1 MTPVFSEKPVLIWMF
16 TDLSSR
22 LKNWQRT
29 GVKTGDV
36 QTPNQ
41 RSFLLQQEQE
51 LHAHIFLIFIG
62 DFLEFRRFI
71 PSKENIL
78 LKPGQKQW
86 NAKKKTV
93 RLWSV
98 CSFTSRFL
106 LVIIIIFFYFL
117 FFSAAVMPKEAATKV
132 NRLRMHN
139 DNTHH
144 TKNIGAHE
152 EKKYVL

>member
-51 LHAHIFLIFIG
+51 LHDAHIFLIFIG

-86 NAKKKTV
+86 NAKKNPSDSG
-93 RLWSV
+93 LSV
-98 CSFTSRFL
+98 ALLPGFFL
-106 LVIIIIFFYFL
+106 LLLLFFFIFYFSQQQRCQRRL
-117 FFSAAVMPKEAATKV
+117 PPKWTDWECTTTTLTTQ
-132 NRLRMHN
+132 R
-139 DNTHH
+139 T
-144 TKNIGAHE
+144 
-152 EKKYVL
+152 